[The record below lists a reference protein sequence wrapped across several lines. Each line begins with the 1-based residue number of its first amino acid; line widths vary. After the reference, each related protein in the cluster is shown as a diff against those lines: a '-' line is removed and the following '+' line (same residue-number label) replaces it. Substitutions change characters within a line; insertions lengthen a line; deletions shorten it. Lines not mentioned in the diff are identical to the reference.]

1 MAFAKKFTEWAG
13 KLGSTLKSSVKIAI
27 ESRRCSV
34 KIAED
39 NNFPLIIMGNG
50 PSLSDTI
57 RDCSPAL
64 LSHPLMAVNFAANTD
79 EFYQL
84 HPKHYVLADPVF
96 FAETQHENVVKL
108 WENLTGKVNWPMTIF
123 VPAKYKEFLNASSN
137 PNLHIEWFNPV
148 GVEGFK
154 WIENAAFSSGRGM
167 PRPRNV
173 LIVAI
178 MVAIKMGYRTIYL
191 TGADHSWTR
200 TLEVSEENMVISVQ
214 PHFYKDNEAE
224 HSRIASVYKDI
235 RLHQILHSFYI
246 AFRSYFAI
254 KRYADSHGI
263 HIYNATPGSFIDA
276 FERKSLSQLTCK

>member
-1 MAFAKKFTEWAG
+1 MAFAKKITEWAG
-13 KLGSTLKSSVKIAI
+13 KLGPTLKSSVKIVL

-34 KIAED
+34 KTAED
-39 NNFPLIIMGNG
+39 NDRSLIIMGNG

-57 RDCSPAL
+57 RDHTPAL

-84 HPKHYVLADPVF
+84 HPKYYVLADPVF
-96 FAETQHENVVKL
+96 FAKIQHENVVKL
-108 WENLTGKVNWPMTIF
+108 WKNLTGKVNWPMTIF
-123 VPAKYKEFLNASSN
+123 VPAKYKNVISEPSKT
-137 PNLHIEWFNPV
+137 NLHIEWFNPI
-148 GVEGFK
+148 GVEGFR

-178 MVAIKMGYRTIYL
+178 MVAIKMGYRSIYL

-200 TLEVSEENMVISVQ
+200 TLEVSEDNTVISVQ

-224 HSRIASVYKDI
+224 HNRIASVYKDI
-235 RLHQILHSFYI
+235 RLHQILHSFYV

-276 FERKSLSQLTCK
+276 FERKSLSQISN

>member
-1 MAFAKKFTEWAG
+1 MALEKQITEWAG
-13 KLGSTLKSSVKIAI
+13 KMGLTLKSAVKIAI

-34 KIAED
+34 TIAED
-39 NNFPLIIMGNG
+39 NDHPLIIMGNG

-57 RDCSPAL
+57 RDHSPAL
-64 LSHPLMAVNFAANTD
+64 LSHPLMAVNFAANTE

-84 HPKHYVLADPVF
+84 RPKYYVLADPVF
-96 FAETQHENVVKL
+96 FAETKHENVVKL
-108 WENLTGKVNWPMTIF
+108 WKNLTEEVNWPMTIF
-123 VPAKYKEFLNASSN
+123 VPAKYKNAISAPSK
-137 PNLHIEWFNPV
+137 PNLHIEWFNPI
-148 GVEGFK
+148 GVEGFR
-154 WIENAAFSSGRGM
+154 WIENVAFGSGRGM

-173 LIVAI
+173 LIVSI
-178 MVAIKMGYRTIYL
+178 MVAIKMGYRSIYL

-200 TLEVSEENMVISVQ
+200 TLEVSEDNMVISVQ
-214 PHFYKDNEAE
+214 PHFYTDNEAE

-235 RLHQILHSFYI
+235 HLHQILHSFYV

-276 FERKSLSQLTCK
+276 FERKSLSRLTD